1 MIVARYSRLP
11 NCLGTSPA
19 AGSLGIGGTK
29 DESAMDPAL
38 PQQETGLW
46 LLENGLRE
54 LERLFRAIIYHPS
67 EPILIADN
75 DRRYL
80 DASTGAGKLLGLARE
95 RLIGSRIDDFTEP
108 SFRPRFD
115 QLWQDFLKQGEQ
127 EGTLR
132 LVVPG
137 GGSRDVDYVAKGNVL
152 PVRHLLVLA
161 RQDQK
166 EAPRK

>member
-1 MIVARYSRLP
+1 
-11 NCLGTSPA
+11 
-19 AGSLGIGGTK
+19 
-29 DESAMDPAL
+29 MDPAL
-38 PQQETGLW
+38 LQQETGLW

-75 DRRYL
+75 DRRSL

-152 PVRHLLVLA
+152 PVRTSTSPTT
-161 RQDQK
+161 RT
-166 EAPRK
+166 